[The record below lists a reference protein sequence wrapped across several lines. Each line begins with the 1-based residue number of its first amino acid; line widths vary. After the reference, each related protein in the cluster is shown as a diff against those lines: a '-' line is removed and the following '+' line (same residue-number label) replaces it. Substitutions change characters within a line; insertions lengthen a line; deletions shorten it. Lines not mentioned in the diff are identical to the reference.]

1 MQKIR
6 RHYVFSGLVQGVGF
20 RYRAYH
26 TAQLYRVTGWVKN
39 LADGN
44 VEMELE
50 GSEQDIEK
58 VLLSIESG
66 SYIRIENFSV
76 KDVPLEDD
84 RDFEIR

>member
-1 MQKIR
+1 M
-6 RHYVFSGLVQGVGF
+6 FSGFVQGVGF

-50 GSEQDIEK
+50 GSEQAIEK

-76 KDVPLEDD
+76 KDVPLEGD
-84 RDFEIR
+84 RSFEIR

>member
-1 MQKIR
+1 M
-6 RHYVFSGLVQGVGF
+6 QGVGF

>member
-1 MQKIR
+1 MQKVR

-50 GSEQDIEK
+50 GSEQDIEN

-84 RDFEIR
+84 RSFEIR